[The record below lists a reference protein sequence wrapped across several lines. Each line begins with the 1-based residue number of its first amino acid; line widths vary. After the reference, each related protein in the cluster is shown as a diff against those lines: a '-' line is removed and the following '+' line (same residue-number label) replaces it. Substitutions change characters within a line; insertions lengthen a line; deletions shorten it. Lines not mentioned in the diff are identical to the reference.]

1 MVTEPSGFSSAQASE
16 ESGPSRPAPYT
27 ARARPTPR
35 LTASV
40 DSALALALAASY
52 LGRRALNMVG
62 RFMTSGFW
70 PVGVVSPSL

>member
-1 MVTEPSGFSSAQASE
+1 MMADVSSTKVVLVGAGNVA
-16 ESGPSRPAPYT
+16 T
-27 ARARPTPR
+27 
-35 LTASV
+35 
-40 DSALALALAASY
+40 ALALALAASY